1 VTSMACDHHENEQ
14 IEEELA
20 KIPDEMVGAEVVH
33 GPCTITVRADPADTN
48 AQAKLE
54 AVTDALSLVEQKT
67 HLHLDSL
74 RLYLGPNVR
83 CIAYMGEA
91 AADRTYVLFLGDQMT
106 AKTAVAL
113 SEKASQIKGGFG
125 SAERGV
131 ADQAYDKKRMSTLN
145 PGRWWLGESKYQQ
158 RKVSAKM
165 TTVVVHEIGH
175 ILHEREQSASF
186 WTHKTTWGDEGRP
199 PSTQASKVSQYAT
212 KSKLE
217 YVAEV
222 FTGLVMGIHY
232 PQDVIDVYLQ
242 LGGVTVETDQRTR
255 RRAA

>member
-1 VTSMACDHHENEQ
+1 MPCDHHENEQ
-14 IEEELA
+14 IGEELV
-20 KIPDEMVGAEVVH
+20 KIPDEMAGAEVVH
-33 GPCTITVRADPADTN
+33 GACTITVRADPDDKN
-48 AQAKLE
+48 AAAKLQ
-54 AVTDALSLVEQKT
+54 ALTDALSLVEQKT
-67 HLHLDSL
+67 HLH
-74 RLYLGPNVR
+74 RLSP
-83 CIAYMGEA
+83 
-91 AADRTYVLFLGDQMT
+91 
-106 AKTAVAL
+106 AL
-113 SEKASQIKGGFG
+113 SGLECSLYRLHGRGCRRPHLRAIPGRPDDGEDSGDPVGKGFSNQGLVLG

-145 PGRWWLGESKYQQ
+145 PNRWWLGESKYQQ

-175 ILHEREQSASF
+175 ILHEREHRASF

-232 PQDVIDVYLQ
+232 DQDVIDVYL
-242 LGGVTVETDQRTR
+242 
-255 RRAA
+255 